1 MPGTTRCTL
10 QIYTINA
17 KITFLNYDIETTF
30 HLKDEWQ
37 QQQQKLSSTA
47 LLCHEQN
54 RKQISIDG
62 IGSHL
67 Y

>member
-1 MPGTTRCTL
+1 MPNL
-10 QIYTINA
+10 P
-17 KITFLNYDIETTF
+17 FLKHDAETTF
-30 HLKDEWQ
+30 YLQDEW
-37 QQQQKLSSTA
+37 QQQKLSSTA

-62 IGSHL
+62 IDSHL